1 MEKGN
6 VQAFFWF
13 VRDEFMGTSMLVL
26 GLRVFSIPSKERE
39 MVYIAGWEH
48 VTKMDRDK
56 RWIMI
61 FFMVKNTKGIKWQD
75 QGLVDLHV
83 NEYIPLMMVLTLF
96 VSLSLCLY
104 LYNEI
109 VCIAWNYYQGKKRE
123 NVDNIV

>member
-83 NEYIPLMMVLTLF
+83 NVYIPLMMVLSLF
-96 VSLSLCLY
+96 VSLSLSLQWNSLY
-104 LYNEI
+104 CMELS
-109 VCIAWNYYQGKKRE
+109 R
-123 NVDNIV
+123 